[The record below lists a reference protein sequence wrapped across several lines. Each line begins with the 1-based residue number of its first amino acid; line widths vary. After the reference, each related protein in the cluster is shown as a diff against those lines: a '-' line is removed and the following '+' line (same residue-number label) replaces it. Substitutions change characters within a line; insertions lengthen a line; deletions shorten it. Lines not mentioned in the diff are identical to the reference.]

1 MPCRMASG
9 KHVPDSAAYRPTSL
23 NFINHPN
30 PIEPHAQIQK
40 HPLNGTPRLEN
51 ARLEANP
58 STVSGHDIF
67 DLILEPSAERPA
79 KRKKVADNNVLDL
92 PRPTVRNQAKRLRI
106 PPTLSGLHQP
116 PPDARLLPSI
126 NVEKPH
132 APTLPQKEN
141 IPDSARPE
149 QVIVEKQVPPPATRE
164 DTSAEKTTKSQ
175 TKRLKRHRWTEQ
187 ETGDLLKGV
196 AKFGIGNWTKILNC
210 PDYDFGKRTAM
221 DLKDRFRVYCP
232 NDYKNGRSR
241 EAGKRATIE
250 VVEKVSVQ
258 ATEMPAERT
267 DNNLKEKDATRAR
280 RTRVV
285 DSAPH
290 RVTTSKLKSLGI
302 DEPFAKAE
310 RRPRHGYT
318 TEEDEAILKGFRKHG
333 NSWVS
338 IRSDPSLGL
347 SHRKATDLRDRMRT
361 KFTEEF
367 AKAGLTPRPE
377 KAAEVAPKAGSPPVN
392 QAIEQRL
399 ASRYTHDDHAQQ
411 NTAVSAPTT
420 NSTTTARSTV
430 LHDRQRHMQP
440 FHYTLDDIFLGTP
453 SSFNDDYDY
462 TEPDASSEPIV
473 LDRGILDWA
482 TADAARTS
490 AAMTSNADSA
500 RDGATARDVVT
511 NSGGIDPLM
520 TLVLPRPHGLRPSTI
535 VQSTHSSHNTN
546 PNTTTS
552 LPSLADLLP
561 MDYTN
566 GNTSSEQ
573 LELPSLMQWY
583 NNTLSEDRGTTTAGG
598 VNLTLE
604 ELLS

>member
-1 MPCRMASG
+1 MASG

-23 NFINHPN
+23 DFINHPN

-126 NVEKPH
+126 NVDKPH
-132 APTLPQKEN
+132 APILPQKEN
-141 IPDSARPE
+141 IPDSARSD
-149 QVIVEKQVPPPATRE
+149 QVIAEKGAPTPATKEDRSVEKP
-164 DTSAEKTTKSQ
+164 TKSR
-175 TKRLKRHRWTEQ
+175 TKRLKRHRWTER
-187 ETGDLLKGV
+187 ETEDLLKGV
-196 AKFGIGNWTKILNC
+196 AKFGIGKWTKILVC

-232 NDYKNGRSR
+232 NDYKNGRTR
-241 EAGKRATIE
+241 DAGKRASME

-258 ATEMPAERT
+258 PIKPAEHCD
-267 DNNLKEKDATRAR
+267 DNLAEKNTTKAR

-290 RVTTSKLKSLGI
+290 RVTNSKLKSLGI

-318 TEEDEAILKGFRKHG
+318 TEEDQAILKGFRKHG

-338 IRSDPSLGL
+338 IRSDPILGL

-367 AKAGLTPRPE
+367 AKAGLTPRPD
-377 KAAEVAPKAGSPPVN
+377 KAAEVAQKDGSPPVN
-392 QAIEQRL
+392 QATEQTL
-399 ASRYTHDDHAQQ
+399 APRYAPHEHAQQ
-411 NTAVSAPTT
+411 STAVSAPTT
-420 NSTTTARSTV
+420 HSTTTATKLPPSTL

-482 TADAARTS
+482 TADAARTN
-490 AAMTSNADSA
+490 AATTANADSV
-500 RDGATARDVVT
+500 RDGASVREIVT

-520 TLVLPRPHGLRPSTI
+520 TLVLPRPHGLRPATI
-535 VQSTHSSHNTN
+535 VQSTHSSYNTN

-566 GNTSSEQ
+566 GSTSSEQ
-573 LELPSLMQWY
+573 VELPSLMPWY